1 MKFGIYYA
9 YWDKEWGGDFR
20 KYIPKVKTLGFDI
33 LEVACG
39 DFHQKDKSFF
49 VEARKIAENEN
60 IILTGGY
67 GPRPEHNLASTDEKL
82 VEEAFDFWRDVFEKM
97 AIAGIQQI
105 GGALYSYWPVNFHAG
120 FDKKADMER
129 SVQRM
134 CRLADIAAEYNI
146 LLNMEVLNR
155 FEGYMMNT
163 CLEGVDYVKRVDRPN
178 VKLMLDTFH
187 MNIEEDD
194 FTEAI
199 KEAGALLGG
208 FHVGEA
214 NRKPPYR
221 EGRMPW
227 LEIMSSLKQI
237 NYDGY
242 IVMEPFVMQGGKIGQ
257 DISVWRDIFN
267 DVSEK
272 ALDRTAAESVAF
284 LRELW
289 QNCQC

>member
-1 MKFGIYYA
+1 
-9 YWDKEWGGDFR
+9 
-20 KYIPKVKTLGFDI
+20 
-33 LEVACG
+33 
-39 DFHQKDKSFF
+39 
-49 VEARKIAENEN
+49 
-60 IILTGGY
+60 
-67 GPRPEHNLASTDEKL
+67 
-82 VEEAFDFWRDVFEKM
+82 
-97 AIAGIQQI
+97 
-105 GGALYSYWPVNFHAG
+105 
-120 FDKKADMER
+120 
-129 SVQRM
+129 
-134 CRLADIAAEYNI
+134 
-146 LLNMEVLNR
+146 
-155 FEGYMMNT
+155 
-163 CLEGVDYVKRVDRPN
+163 
-178 VKLMLDTFH
+178 MLDTFH

-267 DVSEK
+267 DVSE
-272 ALDRTAAESVAF
+272 
-284 LRELW
+284 
-289 QNCQC
+289 NP